1 MPRAVEVHT
10 PNPWTTREVPPCL
23 SGVQCWSLRVSSA
36 VVALQTQRAGVTVH
50 GCLSEIRFVSVEVR
64 KT

>member
-1 MPRAVEVHT
+1 MPRAVEVHSL
-10 PNPWTTREVPPCL
+10 NPWTTGEVPPCL
-23 SGVQCWSLRVSSA
+23 FGVQCWALKFSST